1 MVRVIHMV
9 LGVRLTNIT
18 SVQNFVTDD
27 SVETAAV
34 FIEFHD
40 VSVNILVDTKPP
52 LISTR
57 ITHIQPLVAFLQP
70 ENKNQEDTLLI
81 SDELYN
87 NFVFLEISLASQ
99 TSDTNRV

>member
-1 MVRVIHMV
+1 MIRSKQRQYLLNFMM
-9 LGVRLTNIT
+9 
-18 SVQNFVTDD
+18 SVFNL
-27 SVETAAV
+27 
-34 FIEFHD
+34 
-40 VSVNILVDTKPP
+40 LVDTKPP

-99 TSDTNRV
+99 TSDTNQV

>member
-18 SVQNFVTDD
+18 SAHNFVTDD

-40 VSVNILVDTKPP
+40 VSV
-52 LISTR
+52 
-57 ITHIQPLVAFLQP
+57 
-70 ENKNQEDTLLI
+70 
-81 SDELYN
+81 
-87 NFVFLEISLASQ
+87 
-99 TSDTNRV
+99 